1 MKKKTLKNALVKLIV
16 VLLIVL
22 VSLISFL
29 GIHKR
34 NLNTWK
40 SILPDYQFSKD
51 LSEIRTFEF
60 SVDTST
66 KDKSSDEN
74 ATGNTTENATENT
87 TNTVAEGTTETTE
100 TTDNTTDE
108 NATNTTNT
116 TAEQVPVNDPTV
128 LTKENYV
135 KTKKIVEK
143 RLKDF
148 GIPDAEVTV
157 NEKNGKISVS
167 VPYEGTTD
175 YSAALA
181 SQKGKIEIV
190 DSETKE
196 VLMDRSMIKKA
207 AAYYQQANNNKDSAT
222 TTDDKTSYNLGV
234 KLTFTSEGQKKL
246 NELSKTYIETTNENG
261 EASQK
266 TITVQIDG
274 EDKYI
279 TYFTPDG
286 EYTELAVPLYR
297 NVSTD
302 DMETFNSNY
311 KDCFVTQT
319 VLNNDEFPITYKLTS
334 GSFIESGLGENFVK
348 GLSIAG
354 IVILAIVI
362 VLTIIK
368 NKKDGFFASIIEIGY
383 IAILLLIIRAASVS
397 LTLSGILTIAVMSI
411 INYFLLLTF
420 MKTEKAIDKLEK
432 FGNFVLTIIPFIIT
446 IVVFA
451 LGKEVNT
458 QSIGS
463 VGIWGTFGLIYT
475 LIAAIFLIDGK
486 KAKKNGV
493 E

>member
-1 MKKKTLKNALVKLIV
+1 MKKKTLKNALAKLIV

-40 SILPDYQFSKD
+40 SILPDYQFSKE

-74 ATGNTTENATENT
+74 TAENTTGNTTENA
-87 TNTVAEGTTETTE
+87 TNTVAEGTTEN
-100 TTDNTTDE
+100 TDNTANTTD
-108 NATNTTNT
+108 TNSTNT
-116 TAEQVPVNDPTV
+116 TAEQVPVNDPAV
-128 LTKENYV
+128 LTKENYL
-135 KTKKIVEK
+135 KTKKIVEN

-148 GIPDAEVTV
+148 GIADAEVTV
-157 NEKNGKISVS
+157 NENNGKLAVS

-181 SQKGKIEIV
+181 SQKGKIEII

-196 VLMDRSMIKKA
+196 VLMGRSMIKKA
-207 AAYYQQANNNKDSAT
+207 SAYYQQANNNDSTTA
-222 TTDDKTSYNLGV
+222 TTDDTVSYNLGV

-246 NELSKTYIETTNENG
+246 NELSKTYIETTDENG
-261 EASQK
+261 ETSQK

-286 EYTELAVPLYR
+286 EYTELAIPLYR
-297 NVSTD
+297 SVSAD
-302 DMETFNSNY
+302 DMDTFNSDY

-319 VLNNDEFPITYKLTS
+319 ILNNDEFPITYKLTS
-334 GSFIESGLGENFVK
+334 GSFIESDLGENFVK

-354 IVILAIVI
+354 IVLLAIVI
-362 VLTIIK
+362 VLTIVK
-368 NKKDGFFASIIEIGY
+368 NKKDGFCASIIEIGY

-397 LTLSGILTIAVMSI
+397 LTLSGILTIAIMAIV
-411 INYFLLLTF
+411 NYFLLLTF

-432 FGNFVLTIIPFIIT
+432 FGNFILTIIPFIIT

-463 VGIWGTFGLIYT
+463 VGIWGIFGFIYT
-475 LIAAIFLIDGK
+475 LVAAIFLIDGK

>member
-1 MKKKTLKNALVKLIV
+1 MKKKTLKNALAKLIV

-40 SILPDYQFSKD
+40 SILPDYQFSKE

-74 ATGNTTENATENT
+74 TAENTTGNTTENA
-87 TNTVAEGTTETTE
+87 TNTVAEGTTEN
-100 TTDNTTDE
+100 TDNTANTTD
-108 NATNTTNT
+108 TNSTNT
-116 TAEQVPVNDPTV
+116 TAEQVSVNDPAV
-128 LTKENYV
+128 LTKENYL
-135 KTKKIVEK
+135 KTKKIVEN

-148 GIPDAEVTV
+148 GIADAEVTV
-157 NEKNGKISVS
+157 NENNGKLAVS

-181 SQKGKIEIV
+181 SQKGKIEII

-207 AAYYQQANNNKDSAT
+207 SAYYQQANNNDSAT
-222 TTDDKTSYNLGV
+222 ATKDDTVSYNLGV

-246 NELSKTYIETTNENG
+246 NELSKTYIETTDENG
-261 EASQK
+261 KTSQK

-286 EYTELAVPLYR
+286 EYTELAIPLYR
-297 NVSTD
+297 SVSAD
-302 DMETFNSNY
+302 DMDTFNSDY

-319 VLNNDEFPITYKLTS
+319 ILNNDEFPITYKLTS
-334 GSFIESGLGENFVK
+334 GSFIESDLGENFVK

-354 IVILAIVI
+354 IVLLAIVI
-362 VLTIIK
+362 VLTIVK
-368 NKKDGFFASIIEIGY
+368 NKKDGFCASIIEIGY

-397 LTLSGILTIAVMSI
+397 LTLSGILTIAIMAIV
-411 INYFLLLTF
+411 NYFLLLTF

-432 FGNFVLTIIPFIIT
+432 FGNFILTIIPFIIT

-463 VGIWGTFGLIYT
+463 VGIWGIFGFIYT
-475 LIAAIFLIDGK
+475 LVAAIFLIDGK

>member
-1 MKKKTLKNALVKLIV
+1 MKKKTLKNALAKLIV

-40 SILPDYQFSKD
+40 SILPDYQFSKE

-74 ATGNTTENATENT
+74 TAENTTGNTTENA
-87 TNTVAEGTTETTE
+87 TNTVAEGTTEN
-100 TTDNTTDE
+100 TDNTANTTD
-108 NATNTTNT
+108 TNSTNT
-116 TAEQVPVNDPTV
+116 TAEKVPVNDPAV
-128 LTKENYV
+128 LTKENYL
-135 KTKKIVEK
+135 KTKKIVEN

-148 GIPDAEVTV
+148 GIADAEVTV
-157 NEKNGKISVS
+157 NENNGKLAVS

-181 SQKGKIEIV
+181 SQKGKIEII

-207 AAYYQQANNNKDSAT
+207 SAYYQQANNNDSAT
-222 TTDDKTSYNLGV
+222 ATTDDTVSYNLGV

-246 NELSKTYIETTNENG
+246 NELSKTYIETTDENG
-261 EASQK
+261 KTSQK

-286 EYTELAVPLYR
+286 EYTELAIPLYR
-297 NVSTD
+297 SVSAD
-302 DMETFNSNY
+302 DMDTFNSDY

-319 VLNNDEFPITYKLTS
+319 ILNNDEFPITYKLTS
-334 GSFIESGLGENFVK
+334 GSFIESDLGENFVK

-354 IVILAIVI
+354 IVLLAIVI
-362 VLTIIK
+362 VLTIVK
-368 NKKDGFFASIIEIGY
+368 NKKDGFYASIIEIGY

-397 LTLSGILTIAVMSI
+397 LTLSGILTIAIMAIV
-411 INYFLLLTF
+411 NYFLLLTF

-432 FGNFVLTIIPFIIT
+432 FGNFILTIIPFIIT

-463 VGIWGTFGLIYT
+463 VGIWGIFGFIYT
-475 LIAAIFLIDGK
+475 LVAAIFLIDGK

>member
-1 MKKKTLKNALVKLIV
+1 MKKKTLKNALAKLIV

-40 SILPDYQFSKD
+40 SILPDYQFSKE

-74 ATGNTTENATENT
+74 TAENTTGNTTENA
-87 TNTVAEGTTETTE
+87 TNTVAEGTTEN
-100 TTDNTTDE
+100 TDNTANTTD
-108 NATNTTNT
+108 TNSTNT
-116 TAEQVPVNDPTV
+116 TAEQVPVNDPAV
-128 LTKENYV
+128 LTKENYL
-135 KTKKIVEK
+135 KTKKIVEN

-148 GIPDAEVTV
+148 GIADAEVTV
-157 NEKNGKISVS
+157 NENNGKLAVS

-181 SQKGKIEIV
+181 SQKGKIEII

-207 AAYYQQANNNKDSAT
+207 SAYYQQANNNDSTTA
-222 TTDDKTSYNLGV
+222 TTDDTVSYNLGV

-246 NELSKTYIETTNENG
+246 NELSKTYIETTDENG
-261 EASQK
+261 ETSQK

-286 EYTELAVPLYR
+286 EYTELAIPLYR
-297 NVSTD
+297 SVSAD
-302 DMETFNSNY
+302 DMDTFNSDY

-319 VLNNDEFPITYKLTS
+319 ILNNDEFPITYKLTS
-334 GSFIESGLGENFVK
+334 GSFIESDLGENFVK

-354 IVILAIVI
+354 IVLLAIVI
-362 VLTIIK
+362 VLTIVK
-368 NKKDGFFASIIEIGY
+368 NKKDGFCASIIEIGY

-397 LTLSGILTIAVMSI
+397 LTLSGILTIAIMAIV
-411 INYFLLLTF
+411 NYFLLLTF

-432 FGNFVLTIIPFIIT
+432 FGNFILTIIPFIIT

-463 VGIWGTFGLIYT
+463 VGIWGIFGFIYT
-475 LIAAIFLIDGK
+475 LVAAIFLIDGK

>member
-1 MKKKTLKNALVKLIV
+1 MKNKTLKNALAKLIV

-40 SILPDYQFSKD
+40 SILPDYQFSKE

-74 ATGNTTENATENT
+74 TAENTTGNTTENA
-87 TNTVAEGTTETTE
+87 TNTVAEGTTEN
-100 TTDNTTDE
+100 TDNTANTTD
-108 NATNTTNT
+108 TNSTNT
-116 TAEQVPVNDPTV
+116 TAEQVPVNDPAV
-128 LTKENYV
+128 LTKENYL
-135 KTKKIVEK
+135 KTKKIVEN

-148 GIPDAEVTV
+148 GIADAEVTV
-157 NEKNGKISVS
+157 NENNGKLAVS

-181 SQKGKIEIV
+181 SQKGKIEII

-196 VLMDRSMIKKA
+196 VLMGRSMIKKA
-207 AAYYQQANNNKDSAT
+207 SAYYQQANNNDSAT
-222 TTDDKTSYNLGV
+222 ATTDDTVSYNLGV

-246 NELSKTYIETTNENG
+246 NELSKTYIETTDENG
-261 EASQK
+261 ETSQK

-286 EYTELAVPLYR
+286 EYTELAIPLYR
-297 NVSTD
+297 SVSAD
-302 DMETFNSNY
+302 DMDTFNSDY

-319 VLNNDEFPITYKLTS
+319 ILNNDEFPITYKLTS
-334 GSFIESGLGENFVK
+334 GSFIESDLGENFVK

-354 IVILAIVI
+354 IVLLAIVI
-362 VLTIIK
+362 VLTIVK
-368 NKKDGFFASIIEIGY
+368 NKKDGFCASIIEIGY

-397 LTLSGILTIAVMSI
+397 LTLSGILTIAIMAIV
-411 INYFLLLTF
+411 NYFLLLTF

-432 FGNFVLTIIPFIIT
+432 FGNFILTIIPFIIT

-463 VGIWGTFGLIYT
+463 VGIWGIFGFIYT
-475 LIAAIFLIDGK
+475 LVAAIFLIDGK

>member
-1 MKKKTLKNALVKLIV
+1 MKKKTLKNALAKLIV

-40 SILPDYQFSKD
+40 SILPDYQFSKE

-74 ATGNTTENATENT
+74 TAENTTGNTTENA
-87 TNTVAEGTTETTE
+87 TNTVAEGTTEN
-100 TTDNTTDE
+100 TDNTANTTD
-108 NATNTTNT
+108 TNSTNT
-116 TAEQVPVNDPTV
+116 TAEQVPVNDPAV
-128 LTKENYV
+128 LTKENYL
-135 KTKKIVEK
+135 KTKKIVEN

-148 GIPDAEVTV
+148 GIADAEVTV
-157 NEKNGKISVS
+157 NENNGKLAVS

-181 SQKGKIEIV
+181 SQKGKIEII

-207 AAYYQQANNNKDSAT
+207 SAYYQQANNNDSAT
-222 TTDDKTSYNLGV
+222 ATTDDTVSYNLGV

-246 NELSKTYIETTNENG
+246 NELSKTYIETTDENG
-261 EASQK
+261 KTSQK

-286 EYTELAVPLYR
+286 EYTELAIPLYR
-297 NVSTD
+297 SVSAD
-302 DMETFNSNY
+302 DMDTFNSDY

-319 VLNNDEFPITYKLTS
+319 ILNNDEFPITYKLTS
-334 GSFIESGLGENFVK
+334 GSFIESDLGENFVK

-354 IVILAIVI
+354 IVLLAIVI
-362 VLTIIK
+362 VLTIVK
-368 NKKDGFFASIIEIGY
+368 NKKDGFYASIIEIGY

-397 LTLSGILTIAVMSI
+397 LTLSGILTIAIMAIV
-411 INYFLLLTF
+411 NYFLLLTF

-432 FGNFVLTIIPFIIT
+432 FGNFILTIIPFIIT

-463 VGIWGTFGLIYT
+463 VGIWGIFGFIYT
-475 LIAAIFLIDGK
+475 LVAAIFLIDGK

>member
-1 MKKKTLKNALVKLIV
+1 MKKKTLKNALAKLIV

-40 SILPDYQFSKD
+40 SILPDYQFSKE

-66 KDKSSDEN
+66 KDKSLDEN
-74 ATGNTTENATENT
+74 TAENTTGNTTENA
-87 TNTVAEGTTETTE
+87 TNTVAEGTTEN
-100 TTDNTTDE
+100 TDNTT
-108 NATNTTNT
+108 NTTDANST
-116 TAEQVPVNDPTV
+116 NATAEQVPVNDPTV
-128 LTKENYV
+128 LTKENYL
-135 KTKKIVEK
+135 KTKEIVEN

-148 GIPDAEVTV
+148 GIADAEVTV
-157 NEKNGKISVS
+157 NENNGKLAVS

-181 SQKGKIEIV
+181 SQKGKIEII

-207 AAYYQQANNNKDSAT
+207 SAYYQQANNNDSAT
-222 TTDDKTSYNLGV
+222 ATTNDTVSYNLGV
-234 KLTFTSEGQKKL
+234 KLTFTPEGQKKL
-246 NELSKTYIETTNENG
+246 NELSKTYIETTDENG
-261 EASQK
+261 ETSQK

-286 EYTELAVPLYR
+286 EYTELAIPLYR
-297 NVSTD
+297 SVSTD
-302 DMETFNSNY
+302 DMDTFNSDY

-319 VLNNDEFPITYKLTS
+319 ILNNDEFPITYKLTS
-334 GSFIESGLGENFVK
+334 GSFIESDLGENFVK

-362 VLTIIK
+362 VLTIVK

-397 LTLSGILTIAVMSI
+397 LTLSGILTIAIMSI

-432 FGNFVLTIIPFIIT
+432 FGNFILTIIPFIIT

-451 LGKEVNT
+451 LGKEINT

-463 VGIWGTFGLIYT
+463 VGIWGIFGLIYT

>member
-1 MKKKTLKNALVKLIV
+1 MKKKTLKNALAKLIV

-40 SILPDYQFSKD
+40 SILPDYQFSKE

-74 ATGNTTENATENT
+74 TAENTTGNTTENAT
-87 TNTVAEGTTETTE
+87 NTVAKGTTEN
-100 TTDNTTDE
+100 TDNTANTTDA
-108 NATNTTNT
+108 NSTNT

-128 LTKENYV
+128 LTKENYL
-135 KTKKIVEK
+135 KTKEIVEN

-148 GIPDAEVTV
+148 GIADAEVTV
-157 NEKNGKISVS
+157 NENNGKLAVS

-181 SQKGKIEIV
+181 SQKGKIEII

-207 AAYYQQANNNKDSAT
+207 SAYYQQANNNDSAT
-222 TTDDKTSYNLGV
+222 ATTNDTVSYNLGV

-246 NELSKTYIETTNENG
+246 NELSKTYIETTDENG
-261 EASQK
+261 ETSQK

-286 EYTELAVPLYR
+286 EYTELAIPLYR
-297 NVSTD
+297 SVSTD
-302 DMETFNSNY
+302 DMDTFNSDY

-319 VLNNDEFPITYKLTS
+319 ILNNDEFPITYKLTS
-334 GSFIESGLGENFVK
+334 GSFIESDLGENFVK

-362 VLTIIK
+362 VLTIVK

-397 LTLSGILTIAVMSI
+397 LTLSGILTIAIMSI

-432 FGNFVLTIIPFIIT
+432 FGNFILTIIPFIIT

-451 LGKEVNT
+451 LGKEINT

-463 VGIWGTFGLIYT
+463 VGIWGIFGLIYT

>member
-1 MKKKTLKNALVKLIV
+1 MKKKTLKNALAKLIV

-40 SILPDYQFSKD
+40 SILPDYQFSKE

-74 ATGNTTENATENT
+74 TAENTTGNTTENA
-87 TNTVAEGTTETTE
+87 TNTVAEGTTEN
-100 TTDNTTDE
+100 TDNTANTTDA
-108 NATNTTNT
+108 NSTNT
-116 TAEQVPVNDPTV
+116 TAEQVPVNDPAV
-128 LTKENYV
+128 LTKENYL
-135 KTKKIVEK
+135 KTKEIVEN

-148 GIPDAEVTV
+148 GIADAEVTV
-157 NEKNGKISVS
+157 NENNGKLAVS

-181 SQKGKIEIV
+181 SQKGKIEII

-196 VLMDRSMIKKA
+196 VLMDRNMIKKA
-207 AAYYQQANNNKDSAT
+207 SAYYQQANNNDSAT
-222 TTDDKTSYNLGV
+222 ATTNDTVSYNLGV

-246 NELSKTYIETTNENG
+246 NELSKTYIETTDENG
-261 EASQK
+261 ETSQK

-286 EYTELAVPLYR
+286 EYTELAIPLYR
-297 NVSTD
+297 SVSTD
-302 DMETFNSNY
+302 DMDTFNSDY

-319 VLNNDEFPITYKLTS
+319 ILNNDEFPITYKLTS
-334 GSFIESGLGENFVK
+334 GSFIESDLGENFVK

-362 VLTIIK
+362 VLTIVK

-397 LTLSGILTIAVMSI
+397 LTLSGILTIAIMSI

-432 FGNFVLTIIPFIIT
+432 FGNFILTIIPFIIT

-451 LGKEVNT
+451 LGKEINT

-463 VGIWGTFGLIYT
+463 VGIWGIFGLIYT

>member
-1 MKKKTLKNALVKLIV
+1 MKKKTLKNALAKLIV

-40 SILPDYQFSKD
+40 SILPDYQFSKE

-74 ATGNTTENATENT
+74 TAENTTGNTTENA
-87 TNTVAEGTTETTE
+87 TNTVAEGTTEN
-100 TTDNTTDE
+100 TDNTANTTD
-108 NATNTTNT
+108 TNSTNT
-116 TAEQVPVNDPTV
+116 TAEQVPVNDPAV
-128 LTKENYV
+128 LTKENYL
-135 KTKKIVEK
+135 KTKKIVEN

-148 GIPDAEVTV
+148 GIADAEVTV
-157 NEKNGKISVS
+157 NENNGKLAVS

-181 SQKGKIEIV
+181 SQKGKIEII

-196 VLMDRSMIKKA
+196 VLMGRSMIKKA
-207 AAYYQQANNNKDSAT
+207 SAYYQQANNNDSAT
-222 TTDDKTSYNLGV
+222 ATTDDTVSYNLGV
-234 KLTFTSEGQKKL
+234 KLTFTTEGQKKL
-246 NELSKTYIETTNENG
+246 NELSKTYIETTDENG
-261 EASQK
+261 ETSQK

-286 EYTELAVPLYR
+286 EYTELAIPLYR
-297 NVSTD
+297 SVSAD
-302 DMETFNSNY
+302 DMDTFNSDY

-319 VLNNDEFPITYKLTS
+319 ILNNDEFPITYKLTS
-334 GSFIESGLGENFVK
+334 GSFIESDLGENFVK

-354 IVILAIVI
+354 IVLLAIVI
-362 VLTIIK
+362 VLTIVK
-368 NKKDGFFASIIEIGY
+368 NKKDGFCASIIEIGY

-397 LTLSGILTIAVMSI
+397 LTLSGILTIAIMAIV
-411 INYFLLLTF
+411 NYFLLLTF

-432 FGNFVLTIIPFIIT
+432 FGNFILTIIPFIIT

-463 VGIWGTFGLIYT
+463 VGIWGIFGFIYT
-475 LIAAIFLIDGK
+475 LVAAIFLIDGK

>member
-16 VLLIVL
+16 ILLIVL

-34 NLNTWK
+34 NLNKWE
-40 SILPDYQFSKD
+40 SILPDYKFGKE

-66 KDKSSDEN
+66 TDKSSDK
-74 ATGNTTENATENT
+74 NTTENTTENT
-87 TNTVAEGTTETTE
+87 TNTVAEGTTD
-100 TTDNTTDE
+100 TTDNTT
-108 NATNTTNT
+108 NATNKNTTNST
-116 TAEQVPVNDPTV
+116 TEQVPVNDPAV
-128 LTKENYV
+128 LTKENYL
-135 KTKKIVEK
+135 KTKKILEK

-148 GIPDAEVTV
+148 GIADAEVTV
-157 NEKNGKISVS
+157 NEKNGKITVS

-181 SQKGKIEIV
+181 SQKGKIEII
-190 DSETKE
+190 DSDTKE
-196 VLMDRSMIKKA
+196 VLIDRSMIKKA
-207 AAYYQQANNNKDSAT
+207 SAYYQQANNNDST
-222 TTDDKTSYNLGV
+222 TVDTTASYNLGV

-246 NELSKTYIETTNENG
+246 NELSKTYIETTDENG
-261 EASQK
+261 ETSQK
-266 TITVQIDG
+266 TVTVQIDG
-274 EDKYI
+274 EDKYV

-286 EYTELAVPLYR
+286 EYTEIAVPLYR
-297 NVSTD
+297 SVSTD
-302 DMETFNSNY
+302 DMEKFNSNY
-311 KDCFVTQT
+311 KDCFVTQAI
-319 VLNNDEFPITYKLTS
+319 LNNDEFPITYKLTS
-334 GSFIESGLGENFVK
+334 GSFIESESGENFVK
-348 GLSIAG
+348 GLT
-354 IVILAIVI
+354 IVGVVVLAVVI
-362 VLTIIK
+362 ILTIAK

-397 LTLSGILTIAVMSI
+397 LTLSGILTIAIMSI
-411 INYFLLLTF
+411 VNYFLLLTF

-432 FGNFVLTIIPFIIT
+432 FGNFILTIIPFIIT

-463 VGIWGTFGLIYT
+463 VGIWGIFGLIYT

>member
-1 MKKKTLKNALVKLIV
+1 MKKKTLKNALAKLIV

-40 SILPDYQFSKD
+40 SILPDYQFSKE

-74 ATGNTTENATENT
+74 TAENTTGNTTENA
-87 TNTVAEGTTETTE
+87 TNTVAEGTTENTNNTV
-100 TTDNTTDE
+100 NTTD
-108 NATNTTNT
+108 TNSTNT

-128 LTKENYV
+128 LTKENYL
-135 KTKKIVEK
+135 KTKEIVEN

-148 GIPDAEVTV
+148 GIADAEVTV
-157 NEKNGKISVS
+157 NENNGKLAVS

-181 SQKGKIEIV
+181 SQKGKIEII

-207 AAYYQQANNNKDSAT
+207 SAYYQQANNNDSAT
-222 TTDDKTSYNLGV
+222 ATTDDTVSYNLGV

-246 NELSKTYIETTNENG
+246 NELSKTYIETTDENG
-261 EASQK
+261 ETSQK

-286 EYTELAVPLYR
+286 EYTELAIPLYR
-297 NVSTD
+297 SVSTD
-302 DMETFNSNY
+302 DMDTFNSDY

-319 VLNNDEFPITYKLTS
+319 ILNNDEFPITYKLTS
-334 GSFIESGLGENFVK
+334 GSFIESDLGENFVK

-362 VLTIIK
+362 VLTIVK

-397 LTLSGILTIAVMSI
+397 LTLSGILTIAIMSI

-432 FGNFVLTIIPFIIT
+432 FGNFILTIIPFIIT

-451 LGKEVNT
+451 LGKEINT

-463 VGIWGTFGLIYT
+463 VGIWGIFGLIYT

>member
-1 MKKKTLKNALVKLIV
+1 MKKKTLKNALAKLIV

-40 SILPDYQFSKD
+40 SILPDYQFSKE

-74 ATGNTTENATENT
+74 TAENTTGNTTENAT
-87 TNTVAEGTTETTE
+87 NTVVEGTTEN
-100 TTDNTTDE
+100 TDNTANTTD
-108 NATNTTNT
+108 TNSTNT
-116 TAEQVPVNDPTV
+116 TAEQVPVNDPAV
-128 LTKENYV
+128 LTKENYL
-135 KTKKIVEK
+135 KTKKIVEN

-148 GIPDAEVTV
+148 GIADAEVTV
-157 NEKNGKISVS
+157 NENNGKLAVS

-181 SQKGKIEIV
+181 SQKGKIEII

-196 VLMDRSMIKKA
+196 VLMGRSMIKKA
-207 AAYYQQANNNKDSAT
+207 SAYYQQANNNDSAT
-222 TTDDKTSYNLGV
+222 ATTDDTVSYNLGV

-246 NELSKTYIETTNENG
+246 NELSKTYIETTDENG
-261 EASQK
+261 ETSQK

-286 EYTELAVPLYR
+286 EYTELAIPLYR
-297 NVSTD
+297 SVSAD
-302 DMETFNSNY
+302 DMDTFNSDY

-319 VLNNDEFPITYKLTS
+319 ILNNDEFPITYKLTS
-334 GSFIESGLGENFVK
+334 GSFIESDLGENFVK

-354 IVILAIVI
+354 IVLLAIVI
-362 VLTIIK
+362 VLTIVK
-368 NKKDGFFASIIEIGY
+368 NKKDGFCASIIEIGY

-397 LTLSGILTIAVMSI
+397 LTLSGILTIAIMAIV
-411 INYFLLLTF
+411 NYFLLLTF

-432 FGNFVLTIIPFIIT
+432 FGNFILTIIPFIIT

-463 VGIWGTFGLIYT
+463 VGIWGIFGFIYT
-475 LIAAIFLIDGK
+475 LVAAIFLIDGK

>member
-1 MKKKTLKNALVKLIV
+1 MKKKTLKNALAKLIV

-40 SILPDYQFSKD
+40 SILPDYQFSKE

-74 ATGNTTENATENT
+74 TAENTTGNTTENA
-87 TNTVAEGTTETTE
+87 TNTVAEGTTEN
-100 TTDNTTDE
+100 TDNTANTTDT
-108 NATNTTNT
+108 NSTNTI
-116 TAEQVPVNDPTV
+116 AEQVPVNDPAV
-128 LTKENYV
+128 LTKENYL
-135 KTKKIVEK
+135 KTKKIVEN

-148 GIPDAEVTV
+148 GIADAEVTV
-157 NEKNGKISVS
+157 NENNGKLAVS

-181 SQKGKIEIV
+181 SQKGKIEII

-196 VLMDRSMIKKA
+196 VLMGRSMIKKA
-207 AAYYQQANNNKDSAT
+207 SAYYQQANNNDSAT
-222 TTDDKTSYNLGV
+222 ATTDDTVSYNLGV

-246 NELSKTYIETTNENG
+246 NELSKTYIETTDENG
-261 EASQK
+261 ETSQK

-286 EYTELAVPLYR
+286 EYTELAIPLYR
-297 NVSTD
+297 SVSAD
-302 DMETFNSNY
+302 DMDTFNSDY

-319 VLNNDEFPITYKLTS
+319 ILNNDEFPITYKLTS
-334 GSFIESGLGENFVK
+334 GSFIESDLGENFVK

-354 IVILAIVI
+354 IVLLAIVI
-362 VLTIIK
+362 VLTIVK
-368 NKKDGFFASIIEIGY
+368 NKKDGFCASIIEIGY

-397 LTLSGILTIAVMSI
+397 LTLSGILTIAIMAIV
-411 INYFLLLTF
+411 NYFLLLTF

-432 FGNFVLTIIPFIIT
+432 FGNFILTIIPFIIT

-463 VGIWGTFGLIYT
+463 VGIWGIFGFIYT
-475 LIAAIFLIDGK
+475 LVAAIFLIDGK

>member
-16 VLLIVL
+16 ILLIVL

-34 NLNTWK
+34 NLNKWE
-40 SILPDYQFSKD
+40 SILPDYKFGKE

-66 KDKSSDEN
+66 TDKSSDK
-74 ATGNTTENATENT
+74 NTTENTTENT
-87 TNTVAEGTTETTE
+87 TNTVAEGTTD
-100 TTDNTTDE
+100 TTDNTT
-108 NATNTTNT
+108 NATNKNTTNST
-116 TAEQVPVNDPTV
+116 TEQVPVNDPAV
-128 LTKENYV
+128 LTKENYL
-135 KTKKIVEK
+135 KTKKILEK

-148 GIPDAEVTV
+148 GIADAEVTV
-157 NEKNGKISVS
+157 NEKNGKITVS

-181 SQKGKIEIV
+181 SQKGKIEII
-190 DSETKE
+190 DSDTKE
-196 VLMDRSMIKKA
+196 VLIDRSMIKKA
-207 AAYYQQANNNKDSAT
+207 SAYYQQANNNDST
-222 TTDDKTSYNLGV
+222 TVDTTASYNLGV

-246 NELSKTYIETTNENG
+246 NELSKTYIETTDENG
-261 EASQK
+261 ETSQK
-266 TITVQIDG
+266 TVTVQIDG
-274 EDKYI
+274 EDKYV

-286 EYTELAVPLYR
+286 EYTEIAVPLYR
-297 NVSTD
+297 SVSTD
-302 DMETFNSNY
+302 DMEKFNSNY
-311 KDCFVTQT
+311 KDCFVTQAI
-319 VLNNDEFPITYKLTS
+319 LNNDEFPITYKLTS
-334 GSFIESGLGENFVK
+334 GSFIESESGENFVK
-348 GLSIAG
+348 GLT
-354 IVILAIVI
+354 IVGVVVLAVVI
-362 VLTIIK
+362 ILTIAK

-397 LTLSGILTIAVMSI
+397 LTLSGILTIAIMSI
-411 INYFLLLTF
+411 VNYFLLLTF

-432 FGNFVLTIIPFIIT
+432 FGNFILTIIPFIIT

-463 VGIWGTFGLIYT
+463 VGIWGIFGLIYT

-486 KAKKNGV
+486 KAIKNGV

>member
-1 MKKKTLKNALVKLIV
+1 MKKKTLKNALAKLIV

-40 SILPDYQFSKD
+40 SILPDYQFSKE

-60 SVDTST
+60 SVDAST

-74 ATGNTTENATENT
+74 TAENTTGNTTENA
-87 TNTVAEGTTETTE
+87 TNTVAEGTTEN
-100 TTDNTTDE
+100 TDNTANTTD
-108 NATNTTNT
+108 TNSTNT
-116 TAEQVPVNDPTV
+116 TAEQVPVNDPAV
-128 LTKENYV
+128 LTKENYL
-135 KTKKIVEK
+135 KTKKIVEN

-148 GIPDAEVTV
+148 GIADAEVTV
-157 NEKNGKISVS
+157 NENNGKLAVS

-181 SQKGKIEIV
+181 SQKGKIEII

-196 VLMDRSMIKKA
+196 VLMGRSMIKKA
-207 AAYYQQANNNKDSAT
+207 SAYYQQANNNDSAT
-222 TTDDKTSYNLGV
+222 ATTDDTVSYNLGV

-246 NELSKTYIETTNENG
+246 NELSKTYIETTDENG
-261 EASQK
+261 ETSQK

-286 EYTELAVPLYR
+286 EYTELAIPLYR
-297 NVSTD
+297 SVSAD
-302 DMETFNSNY
+302 DMDTFNSDY

-319 VLNNDEFPITYKLTS
+319 ILNNDEFPITYKLTS
-334 GSFIESGLGENFVK
+334 GSFIESDLGENFVK

-354 IVILAIVI
+354 IVLLAIVI
-362 VLTIIK
+362 VLTIVK
-368 NKKDGFFASIIEIGY
+368 NKKDGFCASIIEIGY

-397 LTLSGILTIAVMSI
+397 LTLSGILTIAIMAIV
-411 INYFLLLTF
+411 NYFLLLTF

-432 FGNFVLTIIPFIIT
+432 FGNFILTIIPFIIT

-463 VGIWGTFGLIYT
+463 VGIWGIFGFIYT
-475 LIAAIFLIDGK
+475 LVAAIFLIDGK

>member
-1 MKKKTLKNALVKLIV
+1 MKKKTLKNALAKLIV

-40 SILPDYQFSKD
+40 SILPDYQFSKE

-66 KDKSSDEN
+66 KDKSSDKNTAEN
-74 ATGNTTENATENT
+74 TTGNTTENA
-87 TNTVAEGTTETTE
+87 TNTVAEGTTEN
-100 TTDNTTDE
+100 TDNTANTTDA
-108 NATNTTNT
+108 NSTNT
-116 TAEQVPVNDPTV
+116 TAEQVPVNDPAV
-128 LTKENYV
+128 LTKENYL
-135 KTKKIVEK
+135 KTKEIVEK

-148 GIPDAEVTV
+148 GIADAEVTV
-157 NEKNGKISVS
+157 NENNGKLAVS

-181 SQKGKIEIV
+181 SQKGKIEII

-207 AAYYQQANNNKDSAT
+207 SAYYQQANNNDSAT
-222 TTDDKTSYNLGV
+222 ATTDDTVSYNLGV

-246 NELSKTYIETTNENG
+246 NELSKTYIETTDENG
-261 EASQK
+261 ETSQK

-286 EYTELAVPLYR
+286 EYTELAIPLYR
-297 NVSTD
+297 SVSTD
-302 DMETFNSNY
+302 DMDTFNSDY

-319 VLNNDEFPITYKLTS
+319 ILNNDEFPITYKLTS
-334 GSFIESGLGENFVK
+334 GSFIESDLGENFVK

-362 VLTIIK
+362 VLTIVK

-397 LTLSGILTIAVMSI
+397 LTLSGILTIAIMSI

-432 FGNFVLTIIPFIIT
+432 FGNFILTIIPFIIT

-451 LGKEVNT
+451 LGKEINT

-463 VGIWGTFGLIYT
+463 VGIWGIFGLIYT

>member
-1 MKKKTLKNALVKLIV
+1 MKKKTLKNALAKLIV

-40 SILPDYQFSKD
+40 SILPDYQFSKE

-74 ATGNTTENATENT
+74 TAENTTGNTTENA
-87 TNTVAEGTTETTE
+87 TNTVAEGTTEN
-100 TTDNTTDE
+100 TDNTANTTD
-108 NATNTTNT
+108 TNSTNT
-116 TAEQVPVNDPTV
+116 TAEQVPVNDSAV
-128 LTKENYV
+128 LTKENYL
-135 KTKKIVEK
+135 KTKKIVEN

-148 GIPDAEVTV
+148 GIADAEVTV
-157 NEKNGKISVS
+157 NENNGKLAVS

-181 SQKGKIEIV
+181 SQKGKIEII

-196 VLMDRSMIKKA
+196 VLMGRSMIKKA
-207 AAYYQQANNNKDSAT
+207 SAYYQQANNNDSAT
-222 TTDDKTSYNLGV
+222 ATTDDTVSYNLGV

-246 NELSKTYIETTNENG
+246 NELSKTYIETTDENG
-261 EASQK
+261 ETSQK

-286 EYTELAVPLYR
+286 EYTELAIPLYR
-297 NVSTD
+297 SVSAD
-302 DMETFNSNY
+302 DMDTFNSDY

-319 VLNNDEFPITYKLTS
+319 ILNNDEFPITYKLTS
-334 GSFIESGLGENFVK
+334 GSFIESDLGENFVK

-354 IVILAIVI
+354 IVLLAIVI
-362 VLTIIK
+362 VLTIVK
-368 NKKDGFFASIIEIGY
+368 NKKDGFYASIIEIGY

-397 LTLSGILTIAVMSI
+397 LTLSGILTIAIMAIV
-411 INYFLLLTF
+411 NYFLLLTF

-432 FGNFVLTIIPFIIT
+432 FGNFILTIIPFIIT

-463 VGIWGTFGLIYT
+463 VGIWGIFGFIYT
-475 LIAAIFLIDGK
+475 LVAAIFLIDGK

>member
-1 MKKKTLKNALVKLIV
+1 MKKKTLKNALAKLIV

-40 SILPDYQFSKD
+40 SILPDYQFSKE

-66 KDKSSDEN
+66 KDKSSDKNTAEN
-74 ATGNTTENATENT
+74 TTGNTTENA
-87 TNTVAEGTTETTE
+87 TNTVAEGTTEN
-100 TTDNTTDE
+100 TDNTANTTDA
-108 NATNTTNT
+108 NSTNT

-128 LTKENYV
+128 LTKENYL
-135 KTKKIVEK
+135 KTKEIVEN

-148 GIPDAEVTV
+148 GIADAEVTV
-157 NEKNGKISVS
+157 NENNGKLAVS

-181 SQKGKIEIV
+181 SQKGKIEII

-207 AAYYQQANNNKDSAT
+207 SAYYQQANNNDSAT
-222 TTDDKTSYNLGV
+222 AATDDTVSYNLGV
-234 KLTFTSEGQKKL
+234 KLTFTPEGQKKL
-246 NELSKTYIETTNENG
+246 NELSKTYIETTDENG
-261 EASQK
+261 ETSQK

-286 EYTELAVPLYR
+286 EYTELAIPLYR
-297 NVSTD
+297 SVSTD
-302 DMETFNSNY
+302 DMDTFNSDY

-319 VLNNDEFPITYKLTS
+319 ILNNDEFPITYKLTS
-334 GSFIESGLGENFVK
+334 GSFIESDLGENFVK
-348 GLSIAG
+348 GLSIAW

-362 VLTIIK
+362 VLTIVK

-397 LTLSGILTIAVMSI
+397 LTLSGILTIAIMSI

-432 FGNFVLTIIPFIIT
+432 FGNFILTIIPFIIT

-451 LGKEVNT
+451 LGKEINT

-463 VGIWGTFGLIYT
+463 VGIWGIFGLIYT

>member
-1 MKKKTLKNALVKLIV
+1 MKKKTLKNALAKLIV

-40 SILPDYQFSKD
+40 SILPDYQFSKE

-74 ATGNTTENATENT
+74 TAENTTGNTTENA
-87 TNTVAEGTTETTE
+87 TNTVAEGTTEN
-100 TTDNTTDE
+100 TDNTANTTD
-108 NATNTTNT
+108 TNSTNT
-116 TAEQVPVNDPTV
+116 TAEQVSVNDPAV
-128 LTKENYV
+128 LTKENYL
-135 KTKKIVEK
+135 KTKKIVEN

-148 GIPDAEVTV
+148 GIADAEVTV
-157 NEKNGKISVS
+157 NENNGKLAVS

-181 SQKGKIEIV
+181 SQKGKIEII

-207 AAYYQQANNNKDSAT
+207 SAYYQQANNNDSAT
-222 TTDDKTSYNLGV
+222 ATKDDTVSYNLGV

-246 NELSKTYIETTNENG
+246 NELSKTYIETTDENG
-261 EASQK
+261 KTSQK

-286 EYTELAVPLYR
+286 EYTELAIPLYR
-297 NVSTD
+297 SVSAD
-302 DMETFNSNY
+302 DMDTFNSDY

-319 VLNNDEFPITYKLTS
+319 ILNNDEFPITYKLTS
-334 GSFIESGLGENFVK
+334 GSFIESDLGENFVK

-354 IVILAIVI
+354 IVLLAIVI
-362 VLTIIK
+362 VLTIVK
-368 NKKDGFFASIIEIGY
+368 NKKDGFCASIIEIGY

-397 LTLSGILTIAVMSI
+397 LTLSGILTIAIMAIVK
-411 INYFLLLTF
+411 YFLLLAF

-432 FGNFVLTIIPFIIT
+432 FGNFILTIIPFIIT

-463 VGIWGTFGLIYT
+463 VGIWGIFGFIYT
-475 LIAAIFLIDGK
+475 LVAAIFLIDGK

>member
-1 MKKKTLKNALVKLIV
+1 MKKKTLKNALAKLIV

-40 SILPDYQFSKD
+40 SILPDYQFSKE

-74 ATGNTTENATENT
+74 TAENTTGNTTENA
-87 TNTVAEGTTETTE
+87 TNTVAEGTTEN
-100 TTDNTTDE
+100 TDNTANTTD
-108 NATNTTNT
+108 TNSTNT
-116 TAEQVPVNDPTV
+116 TAEQVPVNDPAV
-128 LTKENYV
+128 LTKENYL
-135 KTKKIVEK
+135 KTKKIVEN

-148 GIPDAEVTV
+148 GIADAEVTV
-157 NEKNGKISVS
+157 NENNGKLAVS

-181 SQKGKIEIV
+181 SQKGKIEII

-196 VLMDRSMIKKA
+196 VLMGRSMIKKA
-207 AAYYQQANNNKDSAT
+207 SAYYQQANNNDSAT
-222 TTDDKTSYNLGV
+222 ATKDDTVSYNLGV

-246 NELSKTYIETTNENG
+246 NELSKTYIETTDENG
-261 EASQK
+261 ETSQK

-286 EYTELAVPLYR
+286 EYTELAIPLYR
-297 NVSTD
+297 SVSAD
-302 DMETFNSNY
+302 DMDTFNSDY

-319 VLNNDEFPITYKLTS
+319 ILNNDEFPITYKLTS
-334 GSFIESGLGENFVK
+334 GSFIESDLGENFVK

-354 IVILAIVI
+354 IVLLAIVI
-362 VLTIIK
+362 VLTIVK
-368 NKKDGFFASIIEIGY
+368 NKKDGFCASIIEIGY

-397 LTLSGILTIAVMSI
+397 LTLSGILTIAIMAIV
-411 INYFLLLTF
+411 NYFLLLTF

-432 FGNFVLTIIPFIIT
+432 FGNFILTIIPFIIT

-463 VGIWGTFGLIYT
+463 VGIWGIFGFIYT
-475 LIAAIFLIDGK
+475 LVAAIFLIDGK

>member
-1 MKKKTLKNALVKLIV
+1 MKKKTLKNALAKLIV

-40 SILPDYQFSKD
+40 SILPDYQFSKE

-74 ATGNTTENATENT
+74 TAENTTGNTTENA
-87 TNTVAEGTTETTE
+87 TNTVAEGTTEN
-100 TTDNTTDE
+100 TDNTANTTD
-108 NATNTTNT
+108 TNSTNT
-116 TAEQVPVNDPTV
+116 TAEQVPVNDPAV
-128 LTKENYV
+128 LTKENYL
-135 KTKKIVEK
+135 KTKKIVEN

-148 GIPDAEVTV
+148 GIADAEVTV
-157 NEKNGKISVS
+157 NENNGKLAVS

-181 SQKGKIEIV
+181 SQKGKIEII

-207 AAYYQQANNNKDSAT
+207 SAYYQQANNNDSAT
-222 TTDDKTSYNLGV
+222 ATTDDTVSYNLGV

-246 NELSKTYIETTNENG
+246 NELSKTYIETTDENG
-261 EASQK
+261 ETSQK

-286 EYTELAVPLYR
+286 EYTELAIPLYR
-297 NVSTD
+297 SVSAD
-302 DMETFNSNY
+302 DMDTFNSDY

-319 VLNNDEFPITYKLTS
+319 ILNNDEFPITYKLTS
-334 GSFIESGLGENFVK
+334 GSFIESDLGENFVK

-354 IVILAIVI
+354 IVLLAIVI
-362 VLTIIK
+362 VLTIVK
-368 NKKDGFFASIIEIGY
+368 DKKDGFCASIIEIGY

-397 LTLSGILTIAVMSI
+397 LTLSGILTIAIMAIV
-411 INYFLLLTF
+411 NYFLLLTF

-432 FGNFVLTIIPFIIT
+432 FGNFILTIIPFIIT

-463 VGIWGTFGLIYT
+463 VGIWGIFGFIYT
-475 LIAAIFLIDGK
+475 LVAAIFLIDGK

>member
-1 MKKKTLKNALVKLIV
+1 MKKKTLKNALAKLIV

-40 SILPDYQFSKD
+40 SILPDYQFSKE

-74 ATGNTTENATENT
+74 TAENTTGNTTENA
-87 TNTVAEGTTETTE
+87 TNTVAEGTTEN
-100 TTDNTTDE
+100 TDNTANTTD
-108 NATNTTNT
+108 TNSTNT
-116 TAEQVPVNDPTV
+116 TAEQIPVNDPAV
-128 LTKENYV
+128 LTKENYL
-135 KTKKIVEK
+135 KTKKIVEN

-148 GIPDAEVTV
+148 GIADAEVTV
-157 NEKNGKISVS
+157 NENNGKLAVS

-181 SQKGKIEIV
+181 SQKGKIEII

-196 VLMDRSMIKKA
+196 VLMGRSMIKKA
-207 AAYYQQANNNKDSAT
+207 SAYYQQANNNDSAT
-222 TTDDKTSYNLGV
+222 ATKDDTVSYNLGV

-246 NELSKTYIETTNENG
+246 NELSKTYIETTDENG
-261 EASQK
+261 ETSQK

-286 EYTELAVPLYR
+286 EYTELAIPLYR
-297 NVSTD
+297 SVSAD
-302 DMETFNSNY
+302 DMDTFNSDY

-319 VLNNDEFPITYKLTS
+319 ILNNDEFPITYKLTS
-334 GSFIESGLGENFVK
+334 GSFIESDLGENFVK

-354 IVILAIVI
+354 IVLLTIVI
-362 VLTIIK
+362 VLTIVK
-368 NKKDGFFASIIEIGY
+368 NKKDGFCASIIEIGY

-397 LTLSGILTIAVMSI
+397 LTLSGILTIAIMAIV
-411 INYFLLLTF
+411 NYFLLLTF

-432 FGNFVLTIIPFIIT
+432 FGNFILTIIPFIIT

-463 VGIWGTFGLIYT
+463 VGIWGIFGFIYT
-475 LIAAIFLIDGK
+475 LVAAIFLIDGK

>member
-1 MKKKTLKNALVKLIV
+1 MKKKILKNALAKLIV

-40 SILPDYQFSKD
+40 SILPDYQFSKE

-74 ATGNTTENATENT
+74 TAENTTGNTTENA
-87 TNTVAEGTTETTE
+87 TNTVAEGTTENTNNTV
-100 TTDNTTDE
+100 NTTD
-108 NATNTTNT
+108 TNSTNT

-128 LTKENYV
+128 LTKENYL
-135 KTKKIVEK
+135 KTKEIVEN

-148 GIPDAEVTV
+148 GIADAEVTV
-157 NEKNGKISVS
+157 NENNGKLAVS

-181 SQKGKIEIV
+181 SQKGKIEII

-207 AAYYQQANNNKDSAT
+207 SAYYQQANNNDSAT
-222 TTDDKTSYNLGV
+222 ATTDDTVSYNLGV

-246 NELSKTYIETTNENG
+246 NELSKTYIETTDENG
-261 EASQK
+261 ETSQK

-286 EYTELAVPLYR
+286 EYTELAIPLYR
-297 NVSTD
+297 SVSTD
-302 DMETFNSNY
+302 DMDTFNSDY

-319 VLNNDEFPITYKLTS
+319 ILNNDEFPITYKLTS
-334 GSFIESGLGENFVK
+334 GSFIESDLGENFVK

-362 VLTIIK
+362 VLTIVK

-397 LTLSGILTIAVMSI
+397 LTLSGILTIAIMSI

-432 FGNFVLTIIPFIIT
+432 FGNFILTIIPFIIT

-451 LGKEVNT
+451 LGKEINT

-463 VGIWGTFGLIYT
+463 VGIWGIFGLIYT

>member
-1 MKKKTLKNALVKLIV
+1 MKKKTLKNALAKLIV

-40 SILPDYQFSKD
+40 SILPDYQFSKE

-74 ATGNTTENATENT
+74 TAENTTGNTTENA
-87 TNTVAEGTTETTE
+87 TNTVAEGTTEN
-100 TTDNTTDE
+100 TDNTANTTD
-108 NATNTTNT
+108 TNSTNT
-116 TAEQVPVNDPTV
+116 TAEQVPVNDPAV
-128 LTKENYV
+128 LTKENYL
-135 KTKKIVEK
+135 KTKKIVEN

-148 GIPDAEVTV
+148 GIADAEVTV
-157 NEKNGKISVS
+157 NENNGKLAVS

-181 SQKGKIEIV
+181 SQKGKIEII

-196 VLMDRSMIKKA
+196 VLMGRSMIKKA
-207 AAYYQQANNNKDSAT
+207 SAYYQQANNNDSAT
-222 TTDDKTSYNLGV
+222 ATTDDTVSYNLGV

-246 NELSKTYIETTNENG
+246 NELSKTYIETTDENG
-261 EASQK
+261 ETSQK

-286 EYTELAVPLYR
+286 EYTELAIPLYR
-297 NVSTD
+297 SVSAD
-302 DMETFNSNY
+302 DMDTFNSDY

-319 VLNNDEFPITYKLTS
+319 ILNNDEFPITYKLTS
-334 GSFIESGLGENFVK
+334 GSFIESDLGENFVK

-354 IVILAIVI
+354 IVLLAIVI
-362 VLTIIK
+362 VLTIVK
-368 NKKDGFFASIIEIGY
+368 NKKDGFCASIIEIGY

-397 LTLSGILTIAVMSI
+397 LTLSGILTSSKYWQA
-411 INYFLLLTF
+411 
-420 MKTEKAIDKLEK
+420 
-432 FGNFVLTIIPFIIT
+432 
-446 IVVFA
+446 
-451 LGKEVNT
+451 
-458 QSIGS
+458 
-463 VGIWGTFGLIYT
+463 
-475 LIAAIFLIDGK
+475 
-486 KAKKNGV
+486 
-493 E
+493 

>member
-1 MKKKTLKNALVKLIV
+1 MKKKTLKNALAKLIV

-40 SILPDYQFSKD
+40 SILPDYQFSKE

-74 ATGNTTENATENT
+74 TAENTTGNTTENA
-87 TNTVAEGTTETTE
+87 TNTVAEGTTEN
-100 TTDNTTDE
+100 TDNTANTTD
-108 NATNTTNT
+108 TNSTNT
-116 TAEQVPVNDPTV
+116 TAEQVPVNDPAV
-128 LTKENYV
+128 LTKENYL
-135 KTKKIVEK
+135 KTKKIVEN

-148 GIPDAEVTV
+148 GIADAEVTV
-157 NEKNGKISVS
+157 NENNGKLAVS

-181 SQKGKIEIV
+181 SQKGKIEII

-196 VLMDRSMIKKA
+196 VLMGRSMIKKA
-207 AAYYQQANNNKDSAT
+207 SAYYQQANNNDSAT
-222 TTDDKTSYNLGV
+222 ATTDDTVSYNLGV

-246 NELSKTYIETTNENG
+246 NELSKTYIETTDENG
-261 EASQK
+261 ETSQK

-286 EYTELAVPLYR
+286 EYTELAIPLYR
-297 NVSTD
+297 SVSAD
-302 DMETFNSNY
+302 DMDTFNSDY

-319 VLNNDEFPITYKLTS
+319 ILNNDEFPITYKLTS
-334 GSFIESGLGENFVK
+334 GSFIESDLVENFVK

-354 IVILAIVI
+354 IVLLAIVI
-362 VLTIIK
+362 VLTIVK
-368 NKKDGFFASIIEIGY
+368 NKKDGFCASIIEIGY

-397 LTLSGILTIAVMSI
+397 LTLSGILTIAIMAIV
-411 INYFLLLTF
+411 NYFLLLTF

-432 FGNFVLTIIPFIIT
+432 FGNFILTIIPFIIT

-463 VGIWGTFGLIYT
+463 VGIWGIFGFIYT
-475 LIAAIFLIDGK
+475 LVAAIFLIDGK

>member
-1 MKKKTLKNALVKLIV
+1 MKKKTLKNALAKLIV

-40 SILPDYQFSKD
+40 SILPDYQFSKE

-74 ATGNTTENATENT
+74 TAENTTGNTTENA
-87 TNTVAEGTTETTE
+87 TNTVAEGTTEN
-100 TTDNTTDE
+100 TDNTANTTD
-108 NATNTTNT
+108 TNSTNT
-116 TAEQVPVNDPTV
+116 TAEQVPVNDPAV
-128 LTKENYV
+128 LTKENYL
-135 KTKKIVEK
+135 KTKKIVEN

-148 GIPDAEVTV
+148 GIADAEVTV
-157 NEKNGKISVS
+157 NENNGKLAVS

-181 SQKGKIEIV
+181 SQKGKIEII

-207 AAYYQQANNNKDSAT
+207 SAYYQQANNNDSTTA
-222 TTDDKTSYNLGV
+222 TTDDTVSYNLGV

-246 NELSKTYIETTNENG
+246 NELSKTYIETTDENG
-261 EASQK
+261 ETSQK

-286 EYTELAVPLYR
+286 EYTELAIPLYR
-297 NVSTD
+297 SVSAD
-302 DMETFNSNY
+302 DMDTFNSDY

-319 VLNNDEFPITYKLTS
+319 ILNNDEFPITYKLTS
-334 GSFIESGLGENFVK
+334 GSFIESDLGENFVK

-354 IVILAIVI
+354 IVLLAIVI
-362 VLTIIK
+362 VLTIVK
-368 NKKDGFFASIIEIGY
+368 NKKDGFYASIIEIGY

-397 LTLSGILTIAVMSI
+397 LTLSGILTIAIMAIV
-411 INYFLLLTF
+411 NYFLLLTF
-420 MKTEKAIDKLEK
+420 MKTEKAIHKLEK
-432 FGNFVLTIIPFIIT
+432 FGNFILTIIPFIIT

-463 VGIWGTFGLIYT
+463 VGIWGIFGFIYT
-475 LIAAIFLIDGK
+475 LVAAIFLIDGK

>member
-1 MKKKTLKNALVKLIV
+1 MKKKTLKNALAKLIV

-40 SILPDYQFSKD
+40 SILPDYQFSKE

-74 ATGNTTENATENT
+74 TAENTTGNTTENA
-87 TNTVAEGTTETTE
+87 TNTVAEGTTEN
-100 TTDNTTDE
+100 TDNTANTTD
-108 NATNTTNT
+108 TNSTNT
-116 TAEQVPVNDPTV
+116 TAEQVPVNDPAV
-128 LTKENYV
+128 LTKENYL
-135 KTKKIVEK
+135 KTKKIVEN

-148 GIPDAEVTV
+148 GIADAEVTV
-157 NEKNGKISVS
+157 NENNGKLAVS

-181 SQKGKIEIV
+181 RQKGKIEII

-196 VLMDRSMIKKA
+196 VLMGRSMIKKA
-207 AAYYQQANNNKDSAT
+207 SAYYQQANNNDSAT
-222 TTDDKTSYNLGV
+222 ATTDDTVSYNLGV

-246 NELSKTYIETTNENG
+246 NELSKTYIETTDENG
-261 EASQK
+261 ETSQK

-286 EYTELAVPLYR
+286 EYTELAIPLYR
-297 NVSTD
+297 SVSAD
-302 DMETFNSNY
+302 DMDTFNSDY

-319 VLNNDEFPITYKLTS
+319 ILNNDEFPITYKLTS
-334 GSFIESGLGENFVK
+334 GSFIESDLGENFVK

-354 IVILAIVI
+354 IVLLAIVI
-362 VLTIIK
+362 VLTIVK
-368 NKKDGFFASIIEIGY
+368 NKKDGFCASIIEIGY

-397 LTLSGILTIAVMSI
+397 LTLSGILTIAIMAIV
-411 INYFLLLTF
+411 NYFLLLTF

-432 FGNFVLTIIPFIIT
+432 FGNFILTIIPFIIT

-463 VGIWGTFGLIYT
+463 VGIWGIFGFIYT
-475 LIAAIFLIDGK
+475 LVAAIFLIDGK

>member
-1 MKKKTLKNALVKLIV
+1 MKKKTLKNALAKLIV

-40 SILPDYQFSKD
+40 SILPDYQFSKE

-74 ATGNTTENATENT
+74 TAENTTGNTTENA
-87 TNTVAEGTTETTE
+87 TNTVAEGTTEN
-100 TTDNTTDE
+100 TDNTANTTD
-108 NATNTTNT
+108 TNSTNT
-116 TAEQVPVNDPTV
+116 TAEQVPVNDPAV
-128 LTKENYV
+128 LTKENYL

-148 GIPDAEVTV
+148 GIADAEVTV
-157 NEKNGKISVS
+157 NENNGKLAVS

-181 SQKGKIEIV
+181 SQKGKIEII

-207 AAYYQQANNNKDSAT
+207 SAYYQQANNNDSAT
-222 TTDDKTSYNLGV
+222 ATTDDTVSYNLGV

-246 NELSKTYIETTNENG
+246 NELSKTYIETTDENG
-261 EASQK
+261 ETSQK

-286 EYTELAVPLYR
+286 EYTELAIPLYR
-297 NVSTD
+297 SVSAD
-302 DMETFNSNY
+302 DMDTFNSDY

-319 VLNNDEFPITYKLTS
+319 ILNNDEFPITYKLTS
-334 GSFIESGLGENFVK
+334 GSFIESDLGENFVK

-354 IVILAIVI
+354 IVLLAIVI
-362 VLTIIK
+362 VLTIVK
-368 NKKDGFFASIIEIGY
+368 NKKDGFCASIIEIGY

-397 LTLSGILTIAVMSI
+397 LTLSGILTIAIMAIV
-411 INYFLLLTF
+411 NYFLLLTF

-432 FGNFVLTIIPFIIT
+432 FGNFILTIIPFIIT

-463 VGIWGTFGLIYT
+463 VGIWGIFGFIYT
-475 LIAAIFLIDGK
+475 LVAAIFLIDGK

>member
-1 MKKKTLKNALVKLIV
+1 MKKKTLKNALAKLIV

-40 SILPDYQFSKD
+40 SILPDYQFSKE

-74 ATGNTTENATENT
+74 TAENTTGNTTENA
-87 TNTVAEGTTETTE
+87 TNTVAEGTTEN
-100 TTDNTTDE
+100 TDNTANTTD
-108 NATNTTNT
+108 TNSTNT
-116 TAEQVPVNDPTV
+116 TAEQVPVNDPAV
-128 LTKENYV
+128 LTKENYL
-135 KTKKIVEK
+135 KTKKIVEN

-148 GIPDAEVTV
+148 GIADAEVTV
-157 NEKNGKISVS
+157 NENNGKLAVS

-181 SQKGKIEIV
+181 SQKGKIEII

-207 AAYYQQANNNKDSAT
+207 SAYYQQANNNDSAT
-222 TTDDKTSYNLGV
+222 ATTDDTVSYNLGV

-246 NELSKTYIETTNENG
+246 NELSKTYIETTDENG
-261 EASQK
+261 ETSQK

-286 EYTELAVPLYR
+286 EYTELAIPLYR
-297 NVSTD
+297 SVSAD
-302 DMETFNSNY
+302 DMDTFNSDY

-319 VLNNDEFPITYKLTS
+319 ILNNDEFPITYKLTS
-334 GSFIESGLGENFVK
+334 GSFIEADLGENFVK

-354 IVILAIVI
+354 IVLLAIVI
-362 VLTIIK
+362 VLTIVK
-368 NKKDGFFASIIEIGY
+368 NKKDGFYASIIEIGY

-397 LTLSGILTIAVMSI
+397 LTLSGILTIAIMAIV
-411 INYFLLLTF
+411 NYFLLLTF

-432 FGNFVLTIIPFIIT
+432 FGNFILTIIPFIIT

-463 VGIWGTFGLIYT
+463 VGIWGIFGFIYT
-475 LIAAIFLIDGK
+475 LVAAIFLIDGK

>member
-1 MKKKTLKNALVKLIV
+1 MKKKTLKNALAKLIV

-40 SILPDYQFSKD
+40 SILPDYQFSKE

-74 ATGNTTENATENT
+74 TAENTTGNTTENA
-87 TNTVAEGTTETTE
+87 TNTVAEGTTEN
-100 TTDNTTDE
+100 TDNTANTTD
-108 NATNTTNT
+108 TNSTNT
-116 TAEQVPVNDPTV
+116 TAEQVPVNDPAV
-128 LTKENYV
+128 LTKENYL
-135 KTKKIVEK
+135 KTKKIVEN

-148 GIPDAEVTV
+148 GIADAEVTV
-157 NEKNGKISVS
+157 NENNGKLAVS

-181 SQKGKIEIV
+181 SQKGKIEII

-196 VLMDRSMIKKA
+196 VLMGRSMIKKA
-207 AAYYQQANNNKDSAT
+207 SAYYQQANNNDSAT
-222 TTDDKTSYNLGV
+222 ATTDDTVSYNLGV

-246 NELSKTYIETTNENG
+246 NELSKTYIETTDENG
-261 EASQK
+261 ETSQK

-286 EYTELAVPLYR
+286 EYTELAIPLYR
-297 NVSTD
+297 SVSAD
-302 DMETFNSNY
+302 DMDTFNSDY

-319 VLNNDEFPITYKLTS
+319 ILNNDEFPITYKLTS
-334 GSFIESGLGENFVK
+334 GSFIESDLGENFVK

-354 IVILAIVI
+354 IVLLAIVI
-362 VLTIIK
+362 VLTIVK
-368 NKKDGFFASIIEIGY
+368 NKKDGFCASIIEIGY

-397 LTLSGILTIAVMSI
+397 LTLSGILTIAIMAIV
-411 INYFLLLTF
+411 NYFLLLTF

-432 FGNFVLTIIPFIIT
+432 FGNFILTIIPFIIT

-463 VGIWGTFGLIYT
+463 VGIWGIFGFIYT
-475 LIAAIFLIDGK
+475 LVAAIFLIDGK

>member
-16 VLLIVL
+16 ILLIVL

-34 NLNTWK
+34 NLNKWE
-40 SILPDYQFSKD
+40 SILPDYKFGKE

-66 KDKSSDEN
+66 TDKSSDK
-74 ATGNTTENATENT
+74 NTTENTTENT
-87 TNTVAEGTTETTE
+87 TNTVAEGTTD
-100 TTDNTTDE
+100 TTDNTT
-108 NATNTTNT
+108 NATNKNTTNST
-116 TAEQVPVNDPTV
+116 TEQVPVNDPAV
-128 LTKENYV
+128 LTKENYL
-135 KTKKIVEK
+135 KTKKILEK

-148 GIPDAEVTV
+148 GIADAEVTV
-157 NEKNGKISVS
+157 NEKNGKITVS

-181 SQKGKIEIV
+181 SQKGKIEII
-190 DSETKE
+190 DSDTKE
-196 VLMDRSMIKKA
+196 VLIDRSMIKKA
-207 AAYYQQANNNKDSAT
+207 SAYYQQANNKDST
-222 TTDDKTSYNLGV
+222 TVDTTASYNLGV

-246 NELSKTYIETTNENG
+246 NELSKTYIETTDENG
-261 EASQK
+261 ETSQK
-266 TITVQIDG
+266 TVTVQIDG
-274 EDKYI
+274 EDKYV

-286 EYTELAVPLYR
+286 EYTEIAVPLYR
-297 NVSTD
+297 SVSTD
-302 DMETFNSNY
+302 DMEKFNSNY
-311 KDCFVTQT
+311 KDCFVTQAI
-319 VLNNDEFPITYKLTS
+319 LNNDEFPITYKLTS
-334 GSFIESGLGENFVK
+334 GSFIESESGENFVK
-348 GLSIAG
+348 GLT
-354 IVILAIVI
+354 IVGVVVLAVVI
-362 VLTIIK
+362 ILTIVK

-397 LTLSGILTIAVMSI
+397 LTLSGILTIAIMSI
-411 INYFLLLTF
+411 VNYFLLLTF

-432 FGNFVLTIIPFIIT
+432 FGNFILTIIPFIIT

-463 VGIWGTFGLIYT
+463 VGIWGIFGLIYT

>member
-1 MKKKTLKNALVKLIV
+1 MKKKTLKNALAKLIV

-40 SILPDYQFSKD
+40 SILPDYQFSKE

-74 ATGNTTENATENT
+74 TAENTTGNTTENAT
-87 TNTVAEGTTETTE
+87 NTVDEGTTEN
-100 TTDNTTDE
+100 TDNTANTTD
-108 NATNTTNT
+108 TNSTNT
-116 TAEQVPVNDPTV
+116 TAEQVPVNDPAV
-128 LTKENYV
+128 LTKENYL
-135 KTKKIVEK
+135 KTKKIVEN

-148 GIPDAEVTV
+148 GIADAEVTV
-157 NEKNGKISVS
+157 NENNGKLAVS

-181 SQKGKIEIV
+181 SQKGKIEII

-196 VLMDRSMIKKA
+196 VLMGRSMIKKA
-207 AAYYQQANNNKDSAT
+207 SAYYQQANNNDSAT
-222 TTDDKTSYNLGV
+222 ATTDDTVSYNLGV

-246 NELSKTYIETTNENG
+246 NELSKTYIETTDENG
-261 EASQK
+261 ETSQK

-286 EYTELAVPLYR
+286 EYTELAIPLYR
-297 NVSTD
+297 SVSAD
-302 DMETFNSNY
+302 DMDTFNSDY

-319 VLNNDEFPITYKLTS
+319 ILNNDEFPITYKLTS
-334 GSFIESGLGENFVK
+334 GSFIESDLGENFVK

-354 IVILAIVI
+354 IVLLAIVI
-362 VLTIIK
+362 VLTIVK
-368 NKKDGFFASIIEIGY
+368 NKKDGFCASIIEIGY

-397 LTLSGILTIAVMSI
+397 LTLSGILTIAIMAIV
-411 INYFLLLTF
+411 NYFLLLTF

-432 FGNFVLTIIPFIIT
+432 FGNFILTIIPFIIT

-463 VGIWGTFGLIYT
+463 VGIWGIFGFIYT
-475 LIAAIFLIDGK
+475 LVAAIFLIDGK

>member
-1 MKKKTLKNALVKLIV
+1 MKKKTLKNALAKLIV

-40 SILPDYQFSKD
+40 SILPDYQFSKE

-74 ATGNTTENATENT
+74 TAENTTGNTTENA
-87 TNTVAEGTTETTE
+87 TNTVAEGTTEN
-100 TTDNTTDE
+100 TDNTANTTD
-108 NATNTTNT
+108 TNSTNT
-116 TAEQVPVNDPTV
+116 TAEQVPVNAPAV
-128 LTKENYV
+128 LTKENYL
-135 KTKKIVEK
+135 KTKKIVEN

-148 GIPDAEVTV
+148 GIADAEVTV
-157 NEKNGKISVS
+157 NENNGKLAVS

-181 SQKGKIEIV
+181 SQKGKIEII

-196 VLMDRSMIKKA
+196 VLMGRSMIKKA
-207 AAYYQQANNNKDSAT
+207 SAYYQQANNNDSAT
-222 TTDDKTSYNLGV
+222 ATTDDTVSYNLGV

-246 NELSKTYIETTNENG
+246 NELSKTYIETTDENG
-261 EASQK
+261 ETSQK

-286 EYTELAVPLYR
+286 EYTELAIPLYR
-297 NVSTD
+297 SVSAD
-302 DMETFNSNY
+302 DMDTFNSDY

-319 VLNNDEFPITYKLTS
+319 ILNNDEFPITYKLTS
-334 GSFIESGLGENFVK
+334 GSFIESDLGENFVK

-354 IVILAIVI
+354 IVLLAIVI
-362 VLTIIK
+362 VLTIVK
-368 NKKDGFFASIIEIGY
+368 NKKDGFCASIIEIGY

-397 LTLSGILTIAVMSI
+397 LTLSGILTIAIMAIV
-411 INYFLLLTF
+411 NYFLLLTF

-432 FGNFVLTIIPFIIT
+432 FGNFILTIIPFIIT

-463 VGIWGTFGLIYT
+463 VGIWGIFGFIYT
-475 LIAAIFLIDGK
+475 LVAAIFLIDGK

>member
-1 MKKKTLKNALVKLIV
+1 MKKKTLKNALAKLIV

-40 SILPDYQFSKD
+40 SILPDYQFSKE

-74 ATGNTTENATENT
+74 TAENTTGNTTENAT
-87 TNTVAEGTTETTE
+87 NTVAEETTE
-100 TTDNTTDE
+100 NTDNTANTTD
-108 NATNTTNT
+108 TNSTNT

-128 LTKENYV
+128 LTKENYL
-135 KTKKIVEK
+135 KTKEIVEN

-148 GIPDAEVTV
+148 GIADAEVTV
-157 NEKNGKISVS
+157 NENNGKLAVS

-181 SQKGKIEIV
+181 SQKGKIEII

-207 AAYYQQANNNKDSAT
+207 SAYYQQANNNDSAT
-222 TTDDKTSYNLGV
+222 ATTDDTVSYNLGV

-246 NELSKTYIETTNENG
+246 NELSKTYIETTDENG
-261 EASQK
+261 ETSQK

-286 EYTELAVPLYR
+286 EYTELAIPLYR
-297 NVSTD
+297 SVSTD
-302 DMETFNSNY
+302 DMDTFNSDY

-319 VLNNDEFPITYKLTS
+319 ILNNDEFPITYKLTS
-334 GSFIESGLGENFVK
+334 GSFIESDLGENFVK

-362 VLTIIK
+362 VLTIVK

-397 LTLSGILTIAVMSI
+397 LTLSGILTIAIMSI

-432 FGNFVLTIIPFIIT
+432 FGNFILTIIPFIIT

-451 LGKEVNT
+451 LGKEINT

-463 VGIWGTFGLIYT
+463 VGIWGIFGLIYT